1 MATAKIVAT
10 VQHRETDALG
20 RRLGHVAY
28 VKCRTAEEIATYGG
42 EKYASW
48 ARLTRDGVETGPA
61 EKFETYADRRTAVK
75 HAEYAA
81 GRLFRRASCGCTLND
96 IDVIVE
102 ACERRTHVVGQF
114 YPREKRRV
122 SA

>member
-10 VQHRETDALG
+10 VQHRETDVLG

-28 VKCRTAEEIATYGG
+28 VKTRTAEEMAKYGG
-42 EKYASW
+42 LKFASW

-61 EKFETYADRRTAVK
+61 EKFETYASRDAAVR

-81 GRLFRRASCGCTLND
+81 GKLYRRAACGCTLND

-102 ACERRTHVVGQF
+102 ACEKRTHIAGQF
-114 YPREKRRV
+114 YPRERRV
-122 SA
+122 G